1 MHQNLLPIDLAAFD
15 PLSSATGNSHTA
27 YIHIAHGQYHRH
39 LRCSVQAWLLYY
51 ALLSQLS
58 FWTYSKQNFLAH
70 AIVKAPKFYTPIVK
84 SLHWLKSKNVAYKLQ
99 APLMIQIS
107 RPRYVERQIQITR
120 K

>member
-1 MHQNLLPIDLAAFD
+1 L
-15 PLSSATGNSHTA
+15 HTA
-27 YIHIAHGQYHRH
+27 STIATFV
-39 LRCSVQAWLLYY
+39 VQSKLDYCITLYF
-51 ALLSQLS
+51 LSYRFELI
-58 FWTYSKQNFLAH
+58 QNFLAH